1 MMTDSEF
8 MWQRARR
15 PDQISQ
21 RITTILDAAGELF
34 SELPYEKITMQLIAK
49 RANFTR
55 SNLYR
60 YFKTREEIF
69 LKLFRSYV
77 EIWMDEILT
86 VFSQSPLESIETF
99 VTRWTDILLRRKRLL
114 RLSPLL
120 AISLEKHVTERV
132 YRDFKISLKD
142 MALSVFPVLK
152 KALTG
157 FNEEAIGDFLLFN
170 LALVAGAWPMSQYSE
185 MQKTVLADPELVWMK
200 IKFKDFY
207 KRSIA
212 AYLRGLTLEK

>member
-1 MMTDSEF
+1 MMMKSNST
-8 MWQRARR
+8 WQRARS

-21 RITTILDAAGELF
+21 RTATILEAAGEVF
-34 SELPYEKITMQLIAK
+34 SEMPYEKVTMRLIAN

-60 YFKTREEIF
+60 YFNTREEIF
-69 LKLFRSYV
+69 LTLFQTDV
-77 EIWMDEILT
+77 DAWMNEMNDSFNLSSS
-86 VFSQSPLESIETF
+86 VSIDSF
-99 VTRWTDILLRRKRLL
+99 VSLWTDILLRQKRLL

-152 KALTG
+152 KALSG
-157 FNEEAIGDFLLFN
+157 FNKEAIGGFLLFN

-185 MQKTVLADPELVWMK
+185 MQRSVLSEPDLSWMK
-200 IKFKDFY
+200 MDFKNFLQ
-207 KRSIA
+207 KSIA
-212 AYLRGLTLEK
+212 AYLRGIR

>member
-1 MMTDSEF
+1 MMMKSNST
-8 MWQRARR
+8 WQRARS

-21 RITTILDAAGELF
+21 RTATILEAAGEVF
-34 SELPYEKITMQLIAK
+34 SEMPYEKVTMRLIAN

-60 YFKTREEIF
+60 YFNTREEIF
-69 LKLFRSYV
+69 LTLFRSDV
-77 EIWMDEILT
+77 DAWMNEMNDSFDLSSS
-86 VFSQSPLESIETF
+86 VSIDSF
-99 VTRWTDILLRRKRLL
+99 VSLWTDILLRQKRLL

-142 MALSVFPVLK
+142 MALSVFPVFK

-157 FNEEAIGDFLLFN
+157 FNKEAIGGFLLFN

-185 MQKTVLADPELVWMK
+185 MQRSVLSEPDLSWMK
-200 IKFKDFY
+200 MDFKDFLQ
-207 KRSIA
+207 KSIA
-212 AYLRGLTLEK
+212 AYLRGIR